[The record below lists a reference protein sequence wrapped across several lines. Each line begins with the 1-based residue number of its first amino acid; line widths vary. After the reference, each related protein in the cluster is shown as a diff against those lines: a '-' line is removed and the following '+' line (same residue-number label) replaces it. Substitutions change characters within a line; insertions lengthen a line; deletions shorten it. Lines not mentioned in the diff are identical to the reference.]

1 MNEVITVAESQ
12 RLEVLESVIDAGMQT
27 FVHVGNALLEIRDS
41 RLYRTSHGTFEDYC
55 RERWSMER
63 RHAYRLIDA
72 AQVVENVSNWT
83 QIPVTES
90 QARPLT
96 VLEPEQQREVWQ
108 RAVETATNGK
118 VTAAHVQAVVNEY
131 RKQEPEQ
138 EQLEKPATATISV
151 QEWNDANDAQRS
163 DWLFMQHGGKSTF
176 NETNDNIEWAAWSWN
191 PVTGCL
197 HDCPYC
203 YARDIANRF
212 YPQKFAP
219 SFLPDRLSAPA
230 NTRTPNLS
238 AIDDPVLRMAKRN
251 VFVCSMA
258 DLFGK
263 WVPTAWIDA
272 VLQQA
277 WDNPQWTFLF
287 LTKFPVRMAEF
298 QFPKN
303 SWIGTTVDWQYTVD
317 RAQKAFTK
325 IRNGGY
331 EGIAWL
337 SCEPMMERLTFGS
350 LGMFDWVI
358 MGGSSKSTQTPE
370 HRPPFEWIVHLWT
383 QAKALDLPVY
393 MKTNLGIEQ
402 RVREYPVGA

>member
-1 MNEVITVAESQ
+1 MDALTTTEVQ